1 MGDRIVQPA
10 KEKAWGDL
18 SVAFQYLKGTYEKE
32 GEGFSTRTFSDR
44 TRENDLTLL
53 VGLHQTLGR
62 NSLL

>member
-53 VGLHQTLGR
+53 VGLH
-62 NSLL
+62 